1 MFKKSLVLAGLC
13 SVLALGQNANAQSI
27 ALADLQDLP
36 SAVNAVDQKGE
47 IKQDHWVYKTLE
59 NITKRVNKERFDI
72 NKPLT
77 RDEAAIILVSIVREI
92 EKGKIEINEA
102 EKIQLNILR
111 NEFKNEARCLQGR
124 IAALESNNS
133 QLEARVS
140 KLEQAKPEVKDAW
153 SHQFGEKF
161 QLGGFAQARYT
172 GNIRKSEYNAFGF
185 PSDPSNFSLP
195 NLRVGM
201 SGKLHEN
208 LEYVTS
214 FDLGNDVG
222 GFANLI
228 DAYVTS
234 DIFENHKVQF
244 GQARVPIGKE
254 GMLNVDKL
262 DFIDRSQIATQFSN
276 FRDLGIKLTGDYGFI
291 NYDVGVYNGN
301 LRNNADYNEDFT
313 YGARVQFNPLSDSSE
328 KGKLNIGGGYFIGR
342 DGRAAAGNFVNTA
355 PNGKTLSLFGSY
367 KINKYE
373 ASAEFGRRDGYLQK
387 GRNADGLVLSNSYY
401 INDKTQVLARYD
413 RFDPDTSA
421 GNDRINRYVAGVN
434 YYLAKHLKLMANLIH
449 EQRKAQKDAQQ
460 FVVLTQY
467 KF

>member
-13 SVLALGQNANAQSI
+13 SVLAFCQNVNAQSI

-59 NITKRVNKERFDI
+59 NITKRVNTERFDI

-124 IAALESNNS
+124 IQALETNNNK
-133 QLEARVS
+133 LEARVS
-140 KLEQAKPEVKDAW
+140 KLEKEQGTVKDAW
-153 SHQFGEKF
+153 SHRFGDKF
-161 QLGGFAQARYT
+161 KLSGFAQGRFT
-172 GNIRKSEYNAFGF
+172 SNIRNTGDNGFGF
-185 PSDPSNFSLP
+185 PNDPSNFSIP
-195 NLRVGM
+195 SARVRM

-208 LEYVTS
+208 IEYKTS
-214 FDLGNDVG
+214 FDLGNDTA
-222 GFANLI
+222 GFANLV
-228 DAYVTS
+228 DAYVTTNVL
-234 DIFENHKVQF
+234 DNHQLLF
-244 GQARVPIGKE
+244 GQSRVPIGKE
-254 GMLNVDKL
+254 GTTNVPDL
-262 DFIDRSQIATQFSN
+262 DFIYRSQIATQFSD
-276 FRDLGIKLTGDYGFI
+276 FRDVGVKITGDYGFVT
-291 NYDVGVYNGN
+291 YDAGVFNGN
-301 LRNNADYNEDFT
+301 LRNTADNNDDLT
-313 YGARVQFNPLSDSSE
+313 YGARVQFNPLINRSD
-328 KGKLNIGGGYFIGR
+328 KGELNIGGGYFIGR
-342 DGRAAAGNFVNTA
+342 DNRSIDLSG

-373 ASAEFGRRDGYLQK
+373 ASVEFGRRDNYLQE
-387 GRNADGLVLSNSYY
+387 GRNADGIVLSNTYY
-401 INDKTQVLARYD
+401 INDKTQLLARYD

-421 GNDRINRYVAGVN
+421 GDDRRNRYVAGVN
-434 YYLAKHLKLMANLIH
+434 YYFAKHLKLMANFVH

-460 FVVLTQY
+460 LVFQTQY
-467 KF
+467 RF

>member
-13 SVLALGQNANAQSI
+13 SVLAFCQNVNAQNI
-27 ALADLQDLP
+27 ALVDLQDLP
-36 SAVNAVDQKGE
+36 SAVNAVDQRGE

-59 NITKRVNKERFDI
+59 NITKKVNKERFDI

-124 IAALESNNS
+124 IEALESNNNK
-133 QLEARVS
+133 LEARVS
-140 KLEQAKPEVKDAW
+140 KLEQAKPEVKNAW
-153 SHQFGEKF
+153 SHNFGEKF
-161 QLGGFAQARYT
+161 KLGGFAQARFT
-172 GNIRKSEYNAFGF
+172 SNIRETGDNITTGL
-185 PSDPSNFSLP
+185 PNDPSNFSLP
-195 NLRVGM
+195 FVRVGM

-208 LEYVTS
+208 LDYMTS
-214 FDLGNDVG
+214 FELGNSVA
-222 GFANLI
+222 GFANLV

-234 DIFENHKVQF
+234 NVLDNHTLQV

-254 GMLNVDKL
+254 GTIVANDL
-262 DFIDRSQIATQFSN
+262 DFIYRSQLASQFSD
-276 FRDLGIKLTGDYGFI
+276 FRDLGVKVTGDYGFV
-291 NYDVGVYNGN
+291 NYDLGLYNGN
-301 LRNNADYNEDFT
+301 LRNIADNNDDFT
-313 YGARVQFNPLSDSSE
+313 YGARIQFNPLINRSD
-328 KGKLNIGGGYFIGR
+328 KGELNIGGGYFIGR
-342 DGRAAAGNFVNTA
+342 DNRALVGS

-373 ASAEFGRRDGYLQK
+373 VSAEFGRRDDYLQE

-401 INDKTQVLARYD
+401 ITDKTQILARYD
-413 RFDPDTSA
+413 RFDPDTRA
-421 GNDRINRYVAGVN
+421 GNDRRNRYIAGVN
-434 YYLAKHLKLMANLIH
+434 YYLAKHLKLMANLVH

-460 FVVLTQY
+460 LIFQTQY